1 MTMETGIADQIIQ
14 IKESLPD
21 GIELL
26 AVSKTHPIESLRE
39 AYNAGQRLF
48 GENKVQEMVIKHSQ
62 MPEDVQWHFIG
73 HVQRNKLHLMAPFV
87 AVIQGIDSY
96 QTLAEANR
104 QAARFN
110 RRITCLLELH
120 IATEDSKS
128 GFQPEKCM
136 QMLEAGEWRNLEHI
150 EIGGVMGMASYTQN
164 REQIFAEFQQLVS
177 FFRTAKELF
186 FKDSPGFHT
195 ISAGMSND
203 YDLAIKAGA
212 NLVRIGTGI
221 FGARDYAKA
230 ENKV

>member
-1 MTMETGIADQIIQ
+1 MTMETGIAGQVLQ
-14 IKESLPD
+14 IKKSLPD
-21 GIELL
+21 GVELL
-26 AVSKTHPIESLRE
+26 AVSKTHPIESLKE

-73 HVQRNKLHLMAPFV
+73 HVQRNKLHLMTPFV
-87 AVIQGIDSY
+87 SVIQGIDSY
-96 QTLAEANR
+96 QTLAEADR

-120 IATEDSKS
+120 IATEESKS
-128 GFQPEKCM
+128 GFQPEECM
-136 QMLEAGEWRNLEHI
+136 QMLEAGEWRKLEHI

-177 FFRTAKELF
+177 FFRTAKEDY
-186 FKDSPGFHT
+186 FKDRPSFCT